1 MSSKMPPVPPA
12 ERSPKGPGSDPKAL
26 GKDAT
31 PHGKRATVPDNADEE
46 GRTGNTRINTTNQ
59 GYQQDR

>member
-12 ERSPKGPGSDPKAL
+12 ERSTKGPGSDPK
-26 GKDAT
+26 GIGRDAT
-31 PHGKRATVPDNADEE
+31 PHGKAAQVPKNLEE
-46 GRTGNTRINTTNQ
+46 QGRTGNSHINTTNQ